1 MSFGLAVYNVLG
13 VQVFDADGNA
23 PRLVDDFLVA
33 AGTSGSRTYSTVEG
47 QLFAAACPES
57 ATPGTLPNPHGV
69 TVSGQTVTWT
79 AYNTGPLWNAGRNTE
94 SRILVFTK

>member
-1 MSFGLAVYNVLG
+1 MSYGLAIYNLLG
-13 VQVFDADGNA
+13 VSTFDVDGNA
-23 PRLVDDFLVA
+23 PRLVDDFVVA
-33 AGTSGSRTYSTVEG
+33 AGVSGSATYSSIEG

-57 ATPGTLPNPHGV
+57 STPGTLPNPHAV
-69 TVSGQTVTWT
+69 TISGQTVIWT